1 MLLLLLLNYKNHHFV
16 GEKLHEELLSFNT
29 CLELLVSVH
38 QIDDT
43 FNQTK
48 DAWNTSPTK
57 QDVNYAWHCVAHVE
71 LVDTETTNQDTE
83 ETCYHFIFHNSIVFL
98 AVEKSF

>member
-1 MLLLLLLNYKNHHFV
+1 MLLLLNYKKHHFV
-16 GEKLHEELLSFNT
+16 GEKLHEELLSCNT
-29 CLELLVSVH
+29 CLELLFSVH

-57 QDVNYAWHCVAHVE
+57 QDVNYAWHYVAHVE
-71 LVDTETTNQDTE
+71 LVDT
-83 ETCYHFIFHNSIVFL
+83 
-98 AVEKSF
+98 